1 MQPRWL
7 SSDRGGVLE
16 LLVLLLLLLVVLLL
30 PPQRRQLLAL
40 ALPHRRYPLPH
51 LLARRHLRNRERR
64 RLSAT
69 ISLVS

>member
-7 SSDRGGVLE
+7 SDRGGVLE
-16 LLVLLLLLLVVLLL
+16 LVVLLLLLLVVLLL